1 MPKLEV
7 VPYARFA
14 QNRSVEEAARMFEQR
29 IRDAIDIYKR
39 HHELFTI
46 RHCPYCGSDKSV
58 ELEKFHG
65 AYGISRCEM
74 CAGPFVNPAPGLDA
88 LDDYY
93 NNCECNRMMD
103 RVYRA
108 RAQAPA
114 DFINDHR
121 VRTTIEYLG
130 RAKEPTNLR
139 ILEIGCG
146 SGSFLQK
153 LRSAI
158 NAEASSSIRVSEY
171 TGIDIDANA
180 IALGQ
185 GKGVNLVSS
194 SVEAFAME
202 QRDAYDI
209 VLHFELIEHLFD
221 PAQFMVDARALL
233 KPDGVMIFTTPNAN
247 GLEMIASHYNSF
259 RLLAHSIFPPM
270 HLNAF
275 STVNITHFA
284 LRNGFAV
291 VDIQTPGA
299 LDVDMV
305 TVSKEHVEDEGLRAV
320 AEFDDSEK
328 GVLQHL
334 LVACKASSHMR
345 CVLRKA

>member
-1 MPKLEV
+1 MGQIKGF
-7 VPYARFA
+7 PYARFA
-14 QNRSVEEAARMFEQR
+14 QNRTVEEAGQMFRQR
-29 IRDAIDIYKR
+29 IEDALEIHAR
-39 HHELFTI
+39 HHDSFST
-46 RHCPYCGSDKSV
+46 RPCPYCGSAKSV

-65 AYGISRCEM
+65 AYGISRCDL
-74 CAGPFVNPAPGLDA
+74 CASPFVNPAPGLNA
-88 LDDYY
+88 LEDYY
-93 NNCECNRMMD
+93 NNCECNKMMD
-103 RVYRA
+103 RIYRA

-121 VRTTIEYLG
+121 VRTTIEYLKQ
-130 RAKEPTNLR
+130 AKDPMNLR
-139 ILEIGCG
+139 VLEIGCG

-153 LRSAI
+153 LRSAVD
-158 NAEASSSIRVSEY
+158 AEASSSIRISEY

-194 SVEAFAME
+194 SVEAFAKE

-221 PAQFMVDARALL
+221 PTQFMVDARALL

-275 STVNITHFA
+275 STVNISHFA

-305 TVSKEHVEDEGLRAV
+305 TVSKDHVEDEGLKAV
-320 AEFDDSEK
+320 AEFDDHEK
-328 GVLQHL
+328 GVLQHVL
-334 LVACKASSHMR
+334 IACKASSHMR